1 LRFNGAGCEN
11 LPDGHASCSSCRDL
25 SSQILS
31 AVLLSKL
38 LPVSDFSRSV
48 CQVTAELISRLY
60 HVSGSSGESAVS
72 SSPPQLS
79 FPPPRQV
86 SPISHFQ
93 PTARSSHAR
102 NRGRG
107 NRCMCCVSQP
117 LGSPFVRDG
126 SRTPQPSRLTRL
138 VHLLNPVLPSRCF
151 GIPIFISPFI
161 LSYSSVTISTSRQ

>member
-1 LRFNGAGCEN
+1 MLLVPGFVFPNSLCRPVIE
-11 LPDGHASCSSCRDL
+11 ASPSRR
-25 SSQILS
+25 
-31 AVLLSKL
+31 
-38 LPVSDFSRSV
+38 FSRSV
-48 CQVTAELISRLY
+48 CQVAAELISRLC
-60 HVSGSSGESAVS
+60 HVSESSGESVVS

-79 FPPPRQV
+79 LPPPRQV

-93 PTARSSHAR
+93 PTARCFHAR

-138 VHLLNPVLPSRCF
+138 VHLLNPVLPPRCF
-151 GIPIFISPFI
+151 GIPLFIPPFI
-161 LSYSSVTISTSRQ
+161 LSYSPVTISTSRQ